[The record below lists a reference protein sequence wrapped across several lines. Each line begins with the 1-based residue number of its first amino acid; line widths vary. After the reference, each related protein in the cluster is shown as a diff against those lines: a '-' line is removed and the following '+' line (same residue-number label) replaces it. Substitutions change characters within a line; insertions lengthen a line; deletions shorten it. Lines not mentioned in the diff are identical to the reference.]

1 MCVYVSR
8 QLVARK
14 ATSADKEQKGTK
26 SQRLGARLRML
37 GRTLEGLKCYFSNK
51 ES

>member
-1 MCVYVSR
+1 MYVSR

-14 ATSADKEQKGTK
+14 ADTSADKEQKGTK
-26 SQRLGARLRML
+26 SQRLGPPLRML
-37 GRTLEGLKCYFSNK
+37 GRTLEGLKCYFIDK